1 MMAKILYFS
10 NFCFLFLTFNP
21 LFSQTS
27 TSSEK
32 DPKAKATLD
41 LMKKRYES
49 FSSLEIPFSLEM
61 EIPEQSKQVQKGQFI
76 RKGVKYKFVM
86 EQQTVLCD
94 GKSLWVI
101 LPKEKEVQINDMPDI
116 ADKEDILS
124 PDALFNIYKRKDL
137 TFFVLKEYVEKGKT
151 LQQIGFKPIDKMAD
165 YSKLELI
172 LDKKSGEIISF
183 KAFAKDGSR
192 FLFRFGVP
200 KTNQIFPDSFFQFK
214 KSDYPTFYVEDLR
227 S

>member
-1 MMAKILYFS
+1 MIAKIFYFTYS
-10 NFCFLFLTFNP
+10 CFLFITLNP

-27 TSSEK
+27 TRLEK

-49 FSSLEIPFSLEM
+49 FSSFEISFTLEM
-61 EIPEQSKQVQKGQFI
+61 EVPEQSRQIQKGLFI

-101 LPKEKEVQINDMPDI
+101 LPKEKEVQINDMPNV
-116 ADKEDILS
+116 AENEDILS

-137 TFFVLKEYVEKGKT
+137 SFFVLKEYLEKGRT
-151 LQQIGFKPIDKMAD
+151 FQQIGFKPMDKMAD
-165 YSKLELI
+165 YSKLELV

-200 KTNQIFPDSFFQFK
+200 KTNQIFQDSFFQFK

>member
-1 MMAKILYFS
+1 
-10 NFCFLFLTFNP
+10 
-21 LFSQTS
+21 
-27 TSSEK
+27 
-32 DPKAKATLD
+32 
-41 LMKKRYES
+41 
-49 FSSLEIPFSLEM
+49 
-61 EIPEQSKQVQKGQFI
+61 
-76 RKGVKYKFVM
+76 M

-124 PDALFNIYKRKDL
+124 PDALFNIYNRKDL

-192 FLFRFGVP
+192 FIFRFGVRFLFRFGVP

>member
-27 TSSEK
+27 TRSEK
-32 DPKAKATLD
+32 DPKAKVTLD

-124 PDALFNIYKRKDL
+124 PDALFNIYNRKDL

-165 YSKLELI
+165 YSKLELV

-192 FLFRFGVP
+192 FLFRFGLP
-200 KTNQIFPDSFFQFK
+200 KTNQNFPDSFFQFK

>member
-27 TSSEK
+27 TRSEK
-32 DPKAKATLD
+32 DPKAKVTLD

-124 PDALFNIYKRKDL
+124 PDALFNIYNRKDL

-200 KTNQIFPDSFFQFK
+200 KTNQIFLDSFFQFK

>member
-27 TSSEK
+27 TRSEK
-32 DPKAKATLD
+32 DPKAKVTLD

-172 LDKKSGEIISF
+172 LDKKIG
-183 KAFAKDGSR
+183 
-192 FLFRFGVP
+192 
-200 KTNQIFPDSFFQFK
+200 
-214 KSDYPTFYVEDLR
+214 
-227 S
+227 